1 MLDNSPQ
8 FPAGKH
14 GQLCIVGR
22 AFTQTLAGSI
32 IANVFFKV
40 WPSSEILPSEGSQTT
55 PSPQWRL
62 PRSCVNDTTTKQSA
76 ICRDRPP
83 QINGACES
91 ALKEDI
97 HGKSFQSDFDD
108 GISCRNHHTR
118 NVRGKS

>member
-1 MLDNSPQ
+1 MLDDSPPVSGGQTRPTEYCSPCIHTNPCWLDNCKRFLQSLAQ
-8 FPAGKH
+8 FGNTTFR
-14 GQLCIVGR
+14 G
-22 AFTQTLAGSI
+22 
-32 IANVFFKV
+32 IANH
-40 WPSSEILPSEGSQTT
+40 

-62 PRSCVNDTTTKQSA
+62 PRCCVNDTTTKQSA

-97 HGKSFQSDFDD
+97 HGTSFQSDFDD